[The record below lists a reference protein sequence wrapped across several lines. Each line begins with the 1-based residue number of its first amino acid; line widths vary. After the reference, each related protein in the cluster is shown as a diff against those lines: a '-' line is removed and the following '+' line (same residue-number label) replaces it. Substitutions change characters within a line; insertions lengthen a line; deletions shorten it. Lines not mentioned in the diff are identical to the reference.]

1 MGIKGL
7 GVTDVIR
14 SVSSID
20 DGEAIIEQAYIS
32 ECRICRKTI
41 IGYRDIETNR
51 LYSTRNISGTDRVV
65 DKTSVVPL
73 KNYYSS
79 KNYQYENNEKVHK
92 KVMKLRKAGIL

>member
-1 MGIKGL
+1 MGIKAL
-7 GVTDVIR
+7 VVTDVIR

-20 DGEAIIEQAYIS
+20 DGESIIEQAYIS

-51 LYSTRNISGTDRVV
+51 IYKSKSVVGTDRI

-92 KVMKLRKAGIL
+92 KVMRLRKAGIL